1 MERLFSLKVTSKYGC
16 VDEKTMPFFLNGAFP
31 IAKFK
36 MADEICSSEDLVVED
51 QSTVLPGVISKYEV
65 YYDYD
70 NNPSVVEVYDRDN
83 LPIPTDRLFKRNY
96 GLFNTPMTKL
106 YHVKIFV
113 YSGSSANCS
122 AVFDKIITVKANP
135 IVTLTHVA
143 DICQDNNPIQFGQEI
158 KFGFTGT
165 GTFTGAGVSSSGE
178 FNPKKAGP
186 GTHEINYTFIAD
198 NTCSYTEKFNIIVYP
213 TPMIT
218 GKRDFTINPGSQ
230 VTLEPL
236 AVSLNSTTLTYEW
249 APKSGLNRSDI
260 ASPIASPTGDTQYLL
275 TVTSANGCAAK
286 GTFNVTV
293 LTGPTVFNTFTPNG
307 DGVNDL
313 WKIPNMEY
321 FPKSTV
327 EVFNRNGEKVFRSI
341 GYPVPWDERYNGS
354 ALPAGVY
361 YYLIDLKNGKSLL
374 SGSVTIIR

>member
-1 MERLFSLKVTSKYGC
+1 VWSSRMERLFSLKVTSKYGC

-83 LPIPTDRLFKRNY
+83 LPIPTDRLFKHNY

-106 YHVKIFV
+106 YHVKIVV

-122 AVFDKIITVKANP
+122 AVFDKTITVKANP

-198 NTCSYTEKFNIIVYP
+198 NTCPYTEKFNIIVYP

-249 APKSGLNRSDI
+249 APRSGLNRSDI
-260 ASPIASPTGDTQYLL
+260 ASPIARPTGDTQYLL
-275 TVTSANGCAAK
+275 TVTSANGCVAK

-293 LTGPTVFNTFTPNG
+293 LTCPTVFNTFTPNG

-327 EVFNRNGEKVFRSI
+327 EVFNRNGEKVFRSNWI
-341 GYPVPWDERYNGS
+341 
-354 ALPAGVY
+354 
-361 YYLIDLKNGKSLL
+361 
-374 SGSVTIIR
+374 SGSMGWAI